1 MAASKRNTQIQI
13 QKADMDNDAQRYM
26 DNDIQGYLELVD
38 KTRVSGWI
46 LGSRDTQPSI
56 FIYFDGR
63 LIRGMRTNVH
73 RPDVKA
79 KFDTTTALLGFDFD
93 IAADI
98 ERYSQ
103 TTQPDDRQRK
113 VEVSISS
120 SDLEI
125 AHIVGSPL
133 LVPLKRAIPRVR
145 IANAVDGSIVLVGD
159 VEIQEGLISLS
170 HLDDVAFAIH
180 SYLTLPVKNGGIT
193 IKLTAVA
200 GETMTAAHIYFAI
213 EDPDRTLQGILSAS
227 LHFETGGA
235 IPCVINSESS
245 QVALEFEVDCVE
257 LVAACF
263 LTCTSNTSA
272 TDNYLYWF
280 EYFRSH
286 NRTAEIS
293 HLASLCPVEY
303 TGDRA
308 ALVKYLQIWDFLWEA
323 GLWAAF
329 EIYAKNIQPR
339 ISDAIAGGAVPC
351 INLVLKNAFNAVRC
365 LCDFNY
371 SGQSESVIEAS
382 KAIFIDVAKFALHA
396 SMLNEEKATCC
407 IDQFRSIARS
417 SIRTVLLPDRRF
429 CHQYIELVV
438 RSIVYISTGG
448 ASCNIEAIPISNA
461 QILTVFT
468 VIDSFLYP
476 IKRQWSENAYY
487 EILDGFRA
495 ACAANKLLA
504 FAISRSGAFDAHA
517 DSNQFTAQERA
528 VYGAMGYSG
537 KGSFCQHSLLTYL
550 RKASNFSASW
560 MAEYKKALAAFGDLY
575 KFSPRNAP
583 NQVVHMTKPDENLSR
598 VLDQVGD
605 DLFPLLA
612 NENADALAKIAHI
625 TFDYVDLHHSHKIG
639 TLLLELTSSIDNK
652 VPCILLFTPWVSLGG
667 ADALC
672 CMVANILATNTSVYV
687 CVTEDGNNDGIG
699 KLSDDVKVI
708 RMNSVLKDTD
718 MATREYLT
726 AMMIEFINPLAVV
739 NLNSRL
745 AWRVLD
751 KYGNRI
757 THSRPYIGF
766 FFCDDVDPTGEKVSY
781 LRAFSRSANRAN
793 VHLLSDSVNYF
804 KGVINELGLERSA
817 SHGILFP
824 VQNST
829 MSMARKRSYSA
840 TSRILW
846 SGRFDRQKR
855 LDIALAVAKMC
866 PHLTFDFYGFPLMD
880 AHSPVIDELRSL
892 DNVLFKGR
900 YSDFTSIDVDSYDA
914 LLLTT
919 QWEGTPNVAL
929 ECGVRGLPIVAP
941 SLGGLTEL
949 IANERGFPVGRFD
962 DVLGFRDALRL
973 CCEDRRLAEHRSKKL
988 SLHIGEFHRQDTIE
1002 KLLSTIIHRETI

>member
-1 MAASKRNTQIQI
+1 MAASKRSTQI
-13 QKADMDNDAQRYM
+13 QKADM
-26 DNDIQGYLELVD
+26 DNDIQGYLELID
-38 KTRVSGWI
+38 KTRVSGWV
-46 LGSRDTQPSI
+46 LGSREAQPSI
-56 FIYFDGR
+56 FIYFDGQ
-63 LIRGMRTNVH
+63 LIREMRTNVQ
-73 RPDVKA
+73 RPDVRA

-103 TTQPDDRQRK
+103 TNRPDNRQRK

-120 SDLEI
+120 TDAEI
-125 AHIVGSPL
+125 THIVGSPF
-133 LVPLKRAIPRVR
+133 LVPIKRAIPRVR
-145 IANAVDGSIVLVGD
+145 IANAKNGSIILVGD
-159 VEIQEGLISLS
+159 VEIREGLINLS
-170 HLDDVAFAIH
+170 HLANVVFAVH
-180 SYLTLPVKNGGIT
+180 SYSTLPIKSGGINIT
-193 IKLTAVA
+193 LTAVA
-200 GETMTAAHIYFAI
+200 GETMIAAHIEFSI
-213 EDPDRTLQGILSAS
+213 ENSDRALQGILSAS
-227 LHFETGGA
+227 LHFEKGGA
-235 IPCVINSESS
+235 IPCAIQSESS

-263 LTCTSNTSA
+263 LTYTCNALS
-272 TDNYLYWF
+272 TDNYIYWF

-293 HLASLCPVEY
+293 HLATLCPVEY
-303 TGDRA
+303 TADRA
-308 ALVKYLQIWDFLWEA
+308 SLVKYLHIWDFLWEA

-339 ISDAIAGGAVPC
+339 INDAIANGAVPS
-351 INLVLKNAFNAVRC
+351 INIVLKNAFNAVRC

-371 SGQSESVIEAS
+371 SGQPQSVVEAS
-382 KAIFIDVAKFALHA
+382 KAIFIDVLKFALHA
-396 SMLNEEKATCC
+396 SMLNEEKANCC

-417 SIRTVLLPDRRF
+417 SIRTVLLPDLRF

-438 RSIVYISTGG
+438 RSIVYISTNGG
-448 ASCNIEAIPISNA
+448 SYNVEALPISNA
-461 QILTVFT
+461 QILSVFT
-468 VIDSFLYP
+468 GIDSFLHS
-476 IKRQWSENAYY
+476 INRQWSRNVYN
-487 EILDGFRA
+487 EILDGFRV
-495 ACAANKLLA
+495 ACAKNKLLT
-504 FAISRSGAFDAHA
+504 FAISRAVAFDAHA

-537 KGSFCQHSLLTYL
+537 RASFCEHSLLTYL
-550 RKASNFSASW
+550 RKAAKFSTSW
-560 MAEYKKALAAFGDLY
+560 MAEYKKAVSAYGNLY
-575 KFSPRNAP
+575 TFSPKNAP
-583 NQVVHMTKPDENLSR
+583 SQNVHMTKRDEKLSA

-612 NENADALAKIAHI
+612 NENADDLTKVSHVA
-625 TFDYVDLHHSHKIG
+625 FDYVDLQHSHTIG

-672 CMVANILATNTSVYV
+672 CMVANILARNTPVYV
-687 CVTEDGNNDGIG
+687 CLTEDGNNDGIG

-708 RMNSVLKDTD
+708 RLNSVLKETD

-726 AMMIEFINPLAVV
+726 AMMIEFIGPLAVV

-757 THSRPYIGF
+757 IHSRPYIGF

-781 LRAFSRSANRAN
+781 LRAFSRSANEAN
-793 VHLLSDSVNYF
+793 VHLLADSVDYF
-804 KGVINELGLERSA
+804 SRVIDELGLERSA
-817 SHGILFP
+817 SHGMLFP

-829 MSMARKRSYSA
+829 MSVARKKSYSG

-855 LDIALAVAKMC
+855 LDIALALAKMC
-866 PHLTFDFYGFPLMD
+866 PYLTFDFYGFPLMD
-880 AHSPVIDELRSL
+880 SHSPVIDELRSL
-892 DNVLFKGR
+892 NNVLFKGC
-900 YSDFTSIDVDSYDA
+900 YSDFTSIDVDIYDA

-919 QWEGTPNVAL
+919 QWEGTPNIAL

-941 SLGGLTEL
+941 SLGGLAEL
-949 IANERGFPVGRFD
+949 IANERGFPVSRFD
-962 DVLGFRDALRL
+962 DVLGFRNALML
-973 CCEDRRLAEHRSKKL
+973 CCEDRRLAERRSEKL

-1002 KLLSTIIHRETI
+1002 KLLSTIIHRETT

>member
-1 MAASKRNTQIQI
+1 
-13 QKADMDNDAQRYM
+13 MDS
-26 DNDIQGYLELVD
+26 NDIQGNLDVID
-38 KTRVSGWI
+38 KTRVSGWV
-46 LGSRDTQPSI
+46 LGSGDTQPSI

-63 LIRGMRTNVH
+63 LIREMRTNVQ

-79 KFDTTTALLGFDFD
+79 KFDTKIALLGFDFD
-93 IAADI
+93 LAADI

-103 TTQPDDRQRK
+103 TNRPDNRQRK

-120 SDLEI
+120 TDAEI
-125 AHIVGSPL
+125 NHIVGSPL
-133 LVPLKRAIPRVR
+133 LVPIKRAVPRVR
-145 IANAVDGSIVLVGD
+145 IANAINGSIVLVGD
-159 VEIQEGLISLS
+159 VEIREALINLS
-170 HLDDVAFAIH
+170 HLANVVLAIH
-180 SYLTLPVKNGGIT
+180 SYITLPVKNGGIT
-193 IKLTAVA
+193 ITLTAVA
-200 GETMTAAHIYFAI
+200 DETMIAAHLDLGI
-213 EDPDRTLQGILSAS
+213 EDSDRALRGILSAS
-227 LHFETGGA
+227 LHFEKGGA
-235 IPCVINSESS
+235 IPCVIKSESS

-263 LTCTSNTSA
+263 LTYTRNTSS
-272 TDNYLYWF
+272 TDNYIYWF

-308 ALVKYLQIWDFLWEA
+308 ALLKYLHMWDFLWEA

-339 ISDAIAGGAVPC
+339 INDAIANGAVPS
-351 INLVLKNAFNAVRC
+351 INMVLKNAFNAVRC

-371 SGQSESVIEAS
+371 SGQPQSVVEAS
-382 KAIFIDVAKFALHA
+382 KAIFIDVVKFALHA
-396 SMLNEEKATCC
+396 SMLNAERANCC
-407 IDQFRSIARS
+407 LNQFRSIARS

-438 RSIVYISTGG
+438 RSIVYISTSGG
-448 ASCNIEAIPISNA
+448 SCNVEAIPIANA
-461 QILTVFT
+461 QILSVFA

-476 IKRQWSENAYY
+476 IKRQWSKIVYD
-487 EILDGFRA
+487 EILDGVRA
-495 ACAANKLLA
+495 ACAKNKLLA
-504 FAISRSGAFDAHA
+504 FAISRAVAFDAHA

-537 KGSFCQHSLLTYL
+537 RASFCQHSLLTYL
-550 RKASNFSASW
+550 RKASKFSTSW
-560 MAEYKKALAAFGDLY
+560 MAEYKKAVSAYGDLY
-575 KFSPRNAP
+575 TFSPRSAP
-583 NQVVHMTKPDENLSR
+583 NQNVHMTKPDENLSA
-598 VLDQVGD
+598 VLHQVGD

-612 NENADALAKIAHI
+612 NENTDDLAKVSHVA
-625 TFDYVDLHHSHKIG
+625 FDYVDLHHSHTIG

-672 CMVANILATNTSVYV
+672 CMVANILATNTPVYV
-687 CVTEDGNNDGIG
+687 CLTEDGNNDGIG
-699 KLSDDVKVI
+699 KLSDDVKI
-708 RMNSVLKDTD
+708 IYMNSVLKETD

-726 AMMIEFINPLAVV
+726 AMMIEFISPLAIV

-757 THSRPYIGF
+757 THSRAYIGF

-781 LRAFSRSANRAN
+781 LRAFSRSANEAN
-793 VHLLSDSVNYF
+793 VHLLSDSVDYF
-804 KGVINELGLERSA
+804 NGVINELGLERSA
-817 SHGILFP
+817 SHGMLFP

-829 MSMARKRSYSA
+829 MSIARKKAYSA

-855 LDIALAVAKMC
+855 MDIALAVAKMC
-866 PHLTFDFYGFPLMD
+866 PYLTFDFYGFPLMD
-880 AHSPVIDELRSL
+880 SHSPVIDELRSL
-892 DNVLFKGR
+892 DNVLFKGC
-900 YSDFTSIDVDSYDA
+900 YSDFTSIDVDTYDA

-919 QWEGTPNVAL
+919 QWEGTPNIAL

-949 IANERGFPVGRFD
+949 IANERGFPVSRFD
-962 DVLGFRDALRL
+962 DVLGFRDALML
-973 CCEDRRLAEHRSKKL
+973 CCKDRRLAERRSKNL
-988 SLHIGEFHRQDTIE
+988 SLHISEFHRQDTIE

>member
-1 MAASKRNTQIQI
+1 MAASKRDTRIQI
-13 QKADMDNDAQRYM
+13 QKTGMDNDTE
-26 DNDIQGYLELVD
+26 GYLELID
-38 KTRVSGWI
+38 KTRVSGWV
-46 LGSRDTQPSI
+46 LGSRETQPSI

-63 LIRGMRTNVH
+63 LIREMRTNVQ

-103 TTQPDDRQRK
+103 TIGPDNRQRK

-120 SDLEI
+120 TDVEI
-125 AHIVGSPL
+125 THIVGSPL
-133 LVPLKRAIPRVR
+133 LVPIKRAVPRVR
-145 IANAVDGSIVLVGD
+145 IANAINGSIVLVGD
-159 VEIQEGLISLS
+159 VEIQEELINLT
-170 HLDDVAFAIH
+170 HLANVVLAIH
-180 SYLTLPVKNGGIT
+180 SYITLPVKNGGIKIT
-193 IKLTAVA
+193 LTAVA
-200 GETMTAAHIYFAI
+200 GEKMIAAHVDFAI
-213 EDPDRTLQGILSAS
+213 EDPDRALQGILSAS
-227 LHFETGGA
+227 LHFEKGGA
-235 IPCVINSESS
+235 IPCVIKSESS
-245 QVALEFEVDCVE
+245 LVALEFEVDCVQ

-263 LTCTSNTSA
+263 LACTCNTSS
-272 TDNYLYWF
+272 TDNYIYWF

-286 NRTAEIS
+286 NRIAEIS
-293 HLASLCPVEY
+293 HLASLCPAEY

-339 ISDAIAGGAVPC
+339 INDAVANGAVPC

-371 SGQSESVIEAS
+371 SGQPESVVEAS
-382 KAIFIDVAKFALHA
+382 KAMFIDIAKFALHA
-396 SMLNEEKATCC
+396 SMLNEEKANCC

-438 RSIVYISTGG
+438 RSIVYISTSGG
-448 ASCNIEAIPISNA
+448 SCNIEAIPISNA
-461 QILTVFT
+461 QILAVFT
-468 VIDSFLYP
+468 AIDSFLYA
-476 IKRQWSENAYY
+476 IKRQWSKNVYD

-495 ACAANKLLA
+495 ACAKNKLLA
-504 FAISRSGAFDAHA
+504 FAISRSAAFDVHA

-528 VYGAMGYSG
+528 VNGAMGYSARA
-537 KGSFCQHSLLTYL
+537 SFCHHSLLTYL
-550 RKASNFSASW
+550 KKASKFSTSW
-560 MAEYKKALAAFGDLY
+560 MAEYKKVLAAYRGLY
-575 KFSPRNAP
+575 TFSPNSAP
-583 NQVVHMTKPDENLSR
+583 NQNVYMTKPDENLST
-598 VLDQVGD
+598 VLGQVGD

-612 NENADALAKIAHI
+612 NENADDLTKASHVA
-625 TFDYVDLHHSHKIG
+625 FDYVDLHRSHTIG
-639 TLLLELTSSIDNK
+639 KLLLELTSSIDNK
-652 VPCILLFTPWVSLGG
+652 VPCILFFTPWVSLGG

-687 CVTEDGNNDGIG
+687 CLTEDGNNDGIG

-708 RMNSVLKDTD
+708 HMNSVLKHMD

-726 AMMIEFINPLAVV
+726 AMMIEFISPLAVV

-757 THSRPYIGF
+757 AHSRPYIGF

-781 LRAFSRSANRAN
+781 LRAFSRSANEAN
-793 VHLLSDSVNYF
+793 VHLLADSVDYF
-804 KGVINELGLERSA
+804 NGVTNELGLEHSA
-817 SHGILFP
+817 SHGMLFP

-829 MSMARKRSYSA
+829 MSIARKRDYSA

-880 AHSPVIDELRSL
+880 SHSPVIDELRSL

-900 YSDFTSIDVDSYDA
+900 YSDFTSIDVDIYDA

-919 QWEGTPNVAL
+919 QWEGTPNIAL

-949 IANERGFPVGRFD
+949 IANERGFPVWRFD

-973 CCEDRRLAEHRSKKL
+973 CCEDRRLAERRSENL
-988 SLHIGEFHRQDTIE
+988 SLHISEFHRQDTI
-1002 KLLSTIIHRETI
+1002 KNLLSTIIHRETI